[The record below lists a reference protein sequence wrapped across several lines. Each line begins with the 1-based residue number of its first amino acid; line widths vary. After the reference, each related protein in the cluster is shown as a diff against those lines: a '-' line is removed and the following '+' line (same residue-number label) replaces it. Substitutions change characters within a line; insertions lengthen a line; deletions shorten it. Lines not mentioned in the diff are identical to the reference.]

1 MQWGVVEATNQEE
14 SLVMWFEASKSM
26 ILGRVKEEE
35 KAQPILLVMV
45 EEQET
50 WEAMAV
56 GGESDEPSWS

>member
-1 MQWGVVEATNQEE
+1 
-14 SLVMWFEASKSM
+14 MWSEASKAM
-26 ILGRVKEEE
+26 IQGRVEEEE

-56 GGESDEPSWS
+56 VGESDET